1 MRSRGG
7 LGRAG
12 LGIAISVVALLL
24 VVRSVD
30 IAAAWAALRS
40 AQPGWLV
47 LLSGFIVLDLLTRAL
62 RWKVLLS
69 PVGDVR
75 YRDSLASLLVGY
87 LANNVLPARLGEL
100 IRSHDLGERT
110 GLSKSTILGTIV
122 VERVIDT
129 LVVVVIA
136 AIAIFVLSV
145 RGIVAS
151 AVLVGLAMS
160 ALLVVAIVVGLVAH
174 RLPGA
179 DRVAAYLN
187 RWPRV
192 HGLLIRLRAG
202 LAIVQKPRVMA
213 IAVGLTLVSWSCAV
227 LGFAAAAQSVG
238 VQPTLGQAALLAAG
252 VNLATA
258 IPAAPG
264 YVGTYELAAVAIASS
279 VGIDRESALAFAVL
293 LHVFS
298 LVITS
303 VGGVVAMQT
312 GGRRRT
318 LAAARADAL
327 ADARAGAA
335 ADARAMGRTDASV
348 AEPGSEG

>member
-1 MRSRGG
+1 MRLFSDRTKP
-7 LGRAG
+7 
-12 LGIAISVVALLL
+12 
-24 VVRSVD
+24 VRRTLF
-30 IAAAWAALRS
+30 AS
-40 AQPGWLV
+40 A
-47 LLSGFIVLDLLTRAL
+47 
-62 RWKVLLS
+62 
-69 PVGDVR
+69 
-75 YRDSLASLLVGY
+75 
-87 LANNVLPARLGEL
+87 
-100 IRSHDLGERT
+100 
-110 GLSKSTILGTIV
+110 
-122 VERVIDT
+122 
-129 LVVVVIA
+129 
-136 AIAIFVLSV
+136 
-145 RGIVAS
+145 